1 MTLIAWALIGYLI
14 GSVPFAFL
22 VAWRR
27 GGIDI
32 RRQGSGNVG
41 AANVQR
47 TVGSRAA
54 AVAALLDV
62 AKGAVPVLLARSTG
76 YDAAACAMAG
86 AGAVVGHVYPVWLSF
101 RGGKGVATT
110 FGACLVWA
118 PPVAAVAVM
127 VFAVATWGSR
137 IVSLGSVAAAV
148 VMGPLAYAW
157 GAPKPVVR
165 ALFAV
170 GGLIVLRHRGNL
182 MRMVAGSERRLGRPG

>member
-1 MTLIAWALIGYLI
+1 MTLAVCACIGYLI
-14 GSVPFAFL
+14 GSVPFAYL

-27 GGIDI
+27 GGFDI

-54 AVAALLDV
+54 VVTALLDV
-62 AKGAVPVLLARSTG
+62 AKGAVPVLLARSAG
-76 YDAAACAMAG
+76 YDAAAWAAAG
-86 AGAVVGHVYPVWLSF
+86 AGAVVGHVYPVWLRF

-110 FGACLVWA
+110 LGACLVWA

-137 IVSLGSVAAAV
+137 MVSLGSVAAAV
-148 VMGPLAYAW
+148 VIGPLAYAW
-157 GAPKPVVR
+157 GAPKPIVMVV
-165 ALFAV
+165 FAA
-170 GGLIVLRHRGNL
+170 GALIVFRHRGNL
-182 MRMVAGSERRLGRPG
+182 MRMVAGSERRIG